1 MKITLQRMFR
11 AFTLVEILAVVAGIA
26 ILAGSGY
33 VAISSVTRNAE
44 ESKLD
49 ADVRTINR
57 AAEAYEASGG
67 NFSGVSNVGELLE
80 KLKSSA
86 GEDASAATM
95 GLRSSFLDKRV
106 TDVAP
111 SGRKGA
117 IWNASL
123 KRLEVVS
130 ATTDGSRG
138 FAFDSDLATEDFG
151 SEDRSRTKD
160 VATESKWVWDFSD
173 TGPPSSTPAQEPT
186 STAAD
191 PNPGGTFNPLIALTA
206 PDFTP
211 PGGSYP
217 LSDFDPAKPVT
228 ITNPNPA
235 GSSQIYYSLGGAYL
249 RYTGPV
255 AVPPD
260 ATLVAV
266 AISQDPNVY
275 TNSNN
280 NSALYNAAP
289 IQLTV
294 EISAPAAVT
303 YQQAGGAM
311 TTGTA
316 FTAPPITVTMT
327 ASVPASYDNK
337 YQIRYTLDGSDPAQ
351 SGAIAPK
358 TGATANIPYT
368 YASFGAASAL
378 PIRAVAISADP
389 NLLTSPI
396 GSRQVSASKVT
407 LAAPTI
413 SPTNGN
419 AGDTATISLAS
430 GASYPTAFSLVIN
443 GPLPTSPTQT
453 SSLSPTNI
461 IGVAAG
467 ELTALVAAP
476 TLANWF
482 NPSPTTSATFET
494 GSTGSTLPPGILVG
508 SLNVSGSGA
517 IFGSVTISAE
527 HTGDMVMGGSTEIK
541 GNLYLPSTGNLS
553 IPGSSRVT
561 GNVYVQGTPQVW
573 TPYWPVVSWSPA
585 TDHNFSPFIKGNEYD
600 LSGNPVSPP
609 SPGWSASPRV
619 IDLDGDPNPTNY
631 KITFGGGAWIDGK
644 VYRRAGPA
652 PSLPTVAEPPPRDNN
667 KSRTIRNNTSPITIN
682 PKASSN
688 NETGLTISGSGQP
701 VTLKA
706 GNYGTV
712 KVQNG
717 REIILGDPDNPNV
730 VQKYSFESLQVSGS
744 SKVTIV
750 GKVEITINYD
760 KGGSFALA
768 NSTSLGNADHP
779 EYVQLLVYSAAA
791 ANGSKQHV
799 SITGSSHFYGQ
810 ISAPKGKVTVEGSST
825 FHGSATAY
833 QLDVSGSST
842 GTVRFDLPPI
852 TD

>member
-44 ESKLD
+44 EGKLD

-80 KLKSSA
+80 KLKSSVS
-86 GEDASAATM
+86 EDASAATM

-173 TGPPSSTPAQEPT
+173 TGPPSSTPAPEPA

-191 PNPGGTFNPLIALTA
+191 PNAGGTFNPLIALVA

-217 LSDFDPAKPVT
+217 LGDFDPAKPVT

-249 RYTGPV
+249 HYTGPV

-260 ATLVAV
+260 ATLVAI
-266 AISQDPNVY
+266 AISQDPNLY
-275 TNSNN
+275 TNSDN

-327 ASVPASYDNK
+327 ASVPAAYDNK
-337 YQIRYTLDGSDPAQ
+337 YQIKYTLDGSDPSQ

-378 PIRAVAISADP
+378 PIRAVAISSDS
-389 NLLTSPI
+389 NLLTSTI

-413 SPTNGN
+413 SPSSGS

-430 GASYPTAFSLVIN
+430 GAPYPTAFSLVIN

-453 SSLSPTNI
+453 SVVSPTTI
-461 IGVAAG
+461 LSVAAG
-467 ELTALVAAP
+467 ELTALAAAP

-482 NPSPTTSATFET
+482 NPSPTTSATFEA
-494 GSTGSTLPPGILVG
+494 GSTGTALPAGVLVAYAE
-508 SLNVSGSGA
+508 LQNNVQ
-517 IFGSVTISAE
+517 IKGSV
-527 HTGDMVMGGSTEIK
+527 MVAAQSTQENITLFGNSRVV
-541 GNLYLPSTGNLS
+541 GNLYVP
-553 IPGSSRVT
+553 
-561 GNVYVQGTPQVW
+561 GTPKVYKDHVAEGQW
-573 TPYWPVVSWSPA
+573 DNQLWSPA
-585 TDHNFSPFIKGNEYD
+585 TDANFANYILGKEFDTDGSLISSN
-600 LSGNPVSPP
+600 P
-609 SPGWSASPRV
+609 SPPRV
-619 IDLDGDPNPTNY
+619 IDLDGDINPTNY
-631 KITFGGGAWIDGK
+631 RILIQDSAKIEGK
-644 VYRRAGPA
+644 IFRRA
-652 PSLPTVAEPPPRDNN
+652 TPPPLPSVSAPPPKANN
-667 KSRTIRNNTSPITIN
+667 KSAAYHSWTLDPSN
-682 PKASSN
+682 PARLSTTVDPNPPKNDAASFS
-688 NETGLTISGSGQP
+688 LT
-701 VTLKA
+701 VDATLTLKP
-706 GNYGTV
+706 GNYGSVTASN
-712 KVQNG
+712 NG
-717 REIILGDPDNPNV
+717 KLVLGDPLNPDEI
-730 VQKYSFESLQVSGS
+730 QYYSFESLQINGGA
-744 SKVTIV
+744 KVEVV
-750 GKVEITINYD
+750 GKVVITLNYSAGGQTLRID
-760 KGGSFALA
+760 NNGSF
-768 NSTSLGNADHP
+768 GNKDHP
-779 EYVQLLVYSAAA
+779 EYVQLNVYSSAAPSQWTQQVLVA
-791 ANGSKQHV
+791 SSSK
-799 SITGSSHFYGQ
+799 FYGQ
-810 ISAPKGKVTVEGSST
+810 INAPKGLVTIQENTSFRGSVT
-825 FHGSATAY
+825 AYKLQMTGSAGV
-833 QLDVSGSST
+833 DIEFG
-842 GTVRFDLPPI
+842 LPPI
-852 TD
+852 AD